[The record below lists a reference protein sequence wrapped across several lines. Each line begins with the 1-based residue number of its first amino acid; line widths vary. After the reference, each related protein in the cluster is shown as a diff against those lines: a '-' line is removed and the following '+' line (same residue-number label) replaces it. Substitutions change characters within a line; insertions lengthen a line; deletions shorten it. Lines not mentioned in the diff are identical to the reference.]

1 MSALTHT
8 TEWKALWEHFDSI
21 SKEHMRSLFENDK
34 ERFNKFHIKFNDILF
49 DFSKNRIK
57 VVTLKLLLKLAERRK
72 LKEKIEA
79 MFSGEIINTTE
90 GRAVLHTA
98 LRNRTIDEVL
108 FDGNDVMPD
117 VNVVL
122 KKMKKFVG
130 DVHSGKWKGCT
141 GMPITHIV
149 NIGIGGSHLGPAMVC
164 EALKTYAKPGMYAH
178 FVSNVDGC
186 DIAETLKHLN
196 PDTTLFLIAS
206 KTFTTQETM
215 TNAQTAKK
223 WFLNTGKKESDV
235 SLHFVAL
242 STNTEAVH
250 EFGINPKNMFEFWD
264 WVGGRYS
271 LWSAIGLSIA
281 LYIGFDNFEKLL
293 KGAYVMDEHF
303 RKAPFN
309 ENIPVIMAILGIWNI
324 NFFNSR
330 THAVIPYY
338 QYLRLFPEFLQQL
351 DMESNGK
358 RVSKD
363 GNFVDVSTGPV
374 VWGVP
379 GTNAQHSFFQ
389 LIHQGTQLI
398 PVDFI
403 APIETQCDEQ
413 KQHDILLA
421 NMFAQSEALMKGRTE
436 KEVREEFSGSSLN
449 SEEIEIIIK
458 HKIFPGNI
466 PSNTIL
472 FKKLTPETL
481 GSLIAM
487 YEHKV
492 FVQGVIWNINSFDQ
506 WGVELGKQL
515 AKKILPEIGSDS
527 EVSGHDSSTNGLI
540 NYYRENK
547 SSHNST
553 GSV

>member
-1 MSALTHT
+1 MFSLTETDEWGALQ
-8 TEWKALWEHFDSI
+8 EHYDKI
-21 SKEHMRSLFENDK
+21 ANVHLRTLFEKDK
-34 ERFNKFHIKFNDILF
+34 DRFKKYHIKFNDILF
-49 DFSKNRIK
+49 DFSKNRIDNIAF
-57 VVTLKLLLKLAERRK
+57 KLLIKLAEHRK
-72 LKEKIEA
+72 LKAQIEA
-79 MFSGEIINTTE
+79 MFTGEKINTTE

-98 LRNRTIDEVL
+98 LRNRPIDEVI
-108 FDGNDVMPD
+108 FDGKDVMPE
-117 VNVVL
+117 VNAVL
-122 KKMKKFVG
+122 KKMKNFVR

-164 EALKTYAKPGMYAH
+164 EALKPYAKPGMSVH
-178 FVSNVDGC
+178 FISNVDGC
-186 DIAETLKHLN
+186 DIAETLKQLN

-215 TNAQTAKK
+215 TNALAAKK
-223 WFLNTGKKESDV
+223 WFLSLTGKKDKDV
-235 SLHFVAL
+235 ALHFAAL
-242 STNTEAVH
+242 STNTEAVS

-281 LYIGFDNFEKLL
+281 LYIGFDNFEKMLQ
-293 KGAYVMDEHF
+293 GAYQMDVHF
-303 RKAPFN
+303 RKTPFS
-309 ENIPVIMAILGIWNI
+309 ENIPVIMAMLGIWYVD
-324 NFFNSR
+324 FFNVK

-338 QYLRLFPEFLQQL
+338 QYLKLFPEFLQQL

-363 GNFVDVSTGPV
+363 GDIVNYSTGPV
-374 VWGVP
+374 VWGVS

-413 KQHDILLA
+413 NQHDILLA
-421 NMFAQSEALMKGRTE
+421 NMFAQSEAMMKGKTE
-436 KEVREEFSGSSLN
+436 KEVREELSGSGLKGAELEKILN
-449 SEEIEIIIK
+449 
-458 HKIFPGNI
+458 HKVFPGNI
-466 PSNTIL
+466 PTNTIL
-472 FKKLTPETL
+472 IKKLTPETL

-492 FVQGVIWNINSFDQ
+492 FVQGAIWNINSFDQ

-515 AKKILPEIGSDS
+515 AKRILAELGSDNDIS
-527 EVSGHDSSTNGLI
+527 AHDGSTNGLL
-540 NYYRENK
+540 NYYREN
-547 SSHNST
+547 N
-553 GSV
+553 GR